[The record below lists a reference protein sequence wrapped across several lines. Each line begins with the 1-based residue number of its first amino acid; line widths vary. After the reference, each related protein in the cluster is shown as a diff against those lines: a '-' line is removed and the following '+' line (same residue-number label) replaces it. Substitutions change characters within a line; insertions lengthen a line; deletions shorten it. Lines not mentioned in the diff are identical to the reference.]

1 MDRKSYRVA
10 LAALGAQAS
19 LLHVELAVVG
29 AGHEVDQ
36 VDVPVVLVPDE
47 DHDDGDDDDD
57 DDDDDND
64 DDDDDDNDDG
74 GSCTGGTSAPTF
86 FDHFDASASLRG
98 LRRTSPLASRQSGIE
113 LRVSLVLE
121 FRKKRTR
128 GNVVRV

>member
-1 MDRKSYRVA
+1 M
-10 LAALGAQAS
+10 
-19 LLHVELAVVG
+19 
-29 AGHEVDQ
+29 
-36 VDVPVVLVPDE
+36 LVPDH
-47 DHDDGDDDDD
+47 DNDDGDGDGKD

-64 DDDDDDNDDG
+64 NC

-86 FDHFDASASLRG
+86 FDRFDASASLRG

-128 GNVVRV
+128 GNVLRV

>member
-1 MDRKSYRVA
+1 MDRKTYRIA

-19 LLHVELAVVG
+19 LLHVELTVVG

-36 VDVPVVLVPDE
+36 VDVPVMLVPD
-47 DHDDGDDDDD
+47 DDDDDGKDDGKD

-64 DDDDDDNDDG
+64 NG

-86 FDHFDASASLRG
+86 FDRFDASASLRG

-113 LRVSLVLE
+113 LRVRLVLE